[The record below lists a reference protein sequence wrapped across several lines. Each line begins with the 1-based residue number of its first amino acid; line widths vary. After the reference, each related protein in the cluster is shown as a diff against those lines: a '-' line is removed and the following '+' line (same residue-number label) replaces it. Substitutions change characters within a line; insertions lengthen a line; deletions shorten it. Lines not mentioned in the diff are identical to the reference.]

1 MKADSVIMSE
11 AMQALHRALTPV
23 EVEKFVVML
32 NRDKFDYTR
41 WRENLW
47 QHETLESLSDKA
59 QAYYQSRAS
68 DINRSKRR

>member
-1 MKADSVIMSE
+1 MKTDSVIMSE
-11 AMQALHRALTPV
+11 AMQALHTALTPV

-47 QHETLESLSDKA
+47 QNETLESLSDKA
-59 QAYYQSRAS
+59 QAYYQSRVS
-68 DINRSKRR
+68 DINRQ

>member
-1 MKADSVIMSE
+1 MKTDSVIMSE
-11 AMQALHRALTPV
+11 AMQALHTALTPV

-47 QHETLESLSDKA
+47 
-59 QAYYQSRAS
+59 
-68 DINRSKRR
+68 